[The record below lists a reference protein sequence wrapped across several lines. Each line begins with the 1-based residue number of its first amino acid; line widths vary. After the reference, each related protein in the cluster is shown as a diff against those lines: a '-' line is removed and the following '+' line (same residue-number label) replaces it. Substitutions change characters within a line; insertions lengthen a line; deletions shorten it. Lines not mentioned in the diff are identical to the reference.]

1 MKKVFLFLIGMS
13 LSLFSFDIIAQSK
26 KCATMTN
33 LEKRMIQDPSLRQ
46 RMEESEIHTQKWI
59 STNSDYK
66 RTAQVITIPV
76 VVHVLWNDSIQNVSD
91 AQIQSQLDVLNK
103 DFRFLNADTLDV
115 MHPYRSRA
123 ADTRIEFC
131 LATRDPNGN
140 FTTGITR
147 TQTSEVSWNAFDED
161 EADNIKSSANGG
173 KDNWDPTQYLNMYI
187 VKFDSVL
194 LGFATFPEE
203 LATSPNLDG
212 VVIRYE
218 AFGTSGTAGLGGYE
232 KNMGG
237 RTATHE
243 VGHWLNLRHI
253 WGDDSC
259 GNDFVSDT
267 ESAEKA
273 NFGCPTFPH
282 KASNSCGTGSDGEMF
297 MNYMDYVDDKC
308 MNMFTSGQGERMAA
322 AITGPRSGLLTS
334 LGCQTPLSVENN
346 SNLNEI
352 SIYPNPNNG
361 MFTIFMTE
369 ASPKNINIKIENV
382 LGKVLKEMNN
392 ISGTQIQVNLNNEF
406 QPGAYFIRIDAGNN
420 NVITK
425 KIFIIN

>member
-1 MKKVFLFLIGMS
+1 
-13 LSLFSFDIIAQSK
+13 
-26 KCATMTN
+26 
-33 LEKRMIQDPSLRQ
+33 MIQDPSLRQ

-91 AQIQSQLDVLNK
+91 AQIQSQIDVLNK
-103 DFRFLNADTLDV
+103 DFRFLNADTLDG

-218 AFGTSGTAGLGGYE
+218 AFGTSGTAGLGGFE

-308 MNMFTSGQGERMAA
+308 MNMFTSGQGERMTA

-346 SNLNEI
+346 SDLNEI

-382 LGKVLKEMNN
+382 LGKVVKEMNN

>member
-1 MKKVFLFLIGMS
+1 
-13 LSLFSFDIIAQSK
+13 
-26 KCATMTN
+26 MTN

-103 DFRFLNADTLDV
+103 DFRFLNADTLDG

-194 LGFATFPEE
+194 LGFATFPE
-203 LATSPNLDG
+203 LQD
-212 VVIRYE
+212 
-218 AFGTSGTAGLGGYE
+218 
-232 KNMGG
+232 
-237 RTATHE
+237 
-243 VGHWLNLRHI
+243 
-253 WGDDSC
+253 
-259 GNDFVSDT
+259 
-267 ESAEKA
+267 
-273 NFGCPTFPH
+273 
-282 KASNSCGTGSDGEMF
+282 
-297 MNYMDYVDDKC
+297 
-308 MNMFTSGQGERMAA
+308 
-322 AITGPRSGLLTS
+322 
-334 LGCQTPLSVENN
+334 
-346 SNLNEI
+346 
-352 SIYPNPNNG
+352 
-361 MFTIFMTE
+361 
-369 ASPKNINIKIENV
+369 
-382 LGKVLKEMNN
+382 
-392 ISGTQIQVNLNNEF
+392 
-406 QPGAYFIRIDAGNN
+406 
-420 NVITK
+420 
-425 KIFIIN
+425 